1 MENNFKSVCQWVG
14 FLIFVASA
22 GQAFAAVENRVG
34 FVDVAK
40 AFDSYQKTKDA
51 DSVMEKK
58 GEAKQQEREKKVAA
72 VKKLKDEMELL
83 SEEARRKK
91 QTEMDQTLRDLQDF
105 DSKVRDELRRE
116 RDSIVRDI
124 LKEIDELIG
133 EYGDKNGFS
142 MILNDR
148 VLLYGRQEM
157 DVTTQIIQLLNERYN
172 SKKK

>member
-1 MENNFKSVCQWVG
+1 MKKNFKNVCYGVS
-14 FLIFVASA
+14 FFIIVAAA
-22 GQAFAAVENRVG
+22 GQALAAVESRIG

-83 SEEARRKK
+83 SEETRKK
-91 QTEMDQTLRDLQDF
+91 KQAEMDQTLRELQDF
-105 DSKVRDELRRE
+105 DVKVRDELRRE

-124 LKEIDELIG
+124 LKEIDELIS

-157 DVTTQIIQLLNERYN
+157 DITNQVIQILNERYN